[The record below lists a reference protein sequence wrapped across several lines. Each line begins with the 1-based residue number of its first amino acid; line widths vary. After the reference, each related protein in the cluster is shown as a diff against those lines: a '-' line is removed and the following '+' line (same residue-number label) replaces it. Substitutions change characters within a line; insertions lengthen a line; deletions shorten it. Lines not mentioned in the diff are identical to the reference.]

1 SDFERSIY
9 DDNEQLFGAKERDAL
24 ISDALPFGAQALIK
38 LSALPRPTLQYGLS
52 MTRYNRIEG
61 FSTGFL
67 TEQQV
72 AGGYSGSL
80 MAPIGVADRE
90 PNAELSLSR
99 SNLSS
104 TISLTGYNR
113 LVSANDWGNPLS
125 FGSSISALLWGRDEG
140 FYYRASGMEVGWKQE
155 RGAQFDW
162 RLFAEQERT
171 AEQRTTFSLAHAS
184 HGAEF
189 QPNILA
195 RKETFVG
202 SSMRV
207 TTSHGLDPQGTRLF
221 TDLRAEAAASDSAYG
236 RAALDLT
243 VTQGFGQMVAG
254 ALTLS
259 GGSSIGAVPAQ
270 RRWYLG
276 GTQTIRGE
284 APDTAHS
291 GNAFWMTRA
300 EVGVG
305 LSSAR
310 PVLFSDFG
318 WVGDREHLDV
328 VGRPMSGVGVG
339 SSFMDGLIRFDVARG
354 IYPRKQ
360 WRVDMYV
367 DAKF

>member
-1 SDFERSIY
+1 VR
-9 DDNEQLFGAKERDAL
+9 
-24 ISDALPFGAQALIK
+24 
-38 LSALPRPTLQYGLS
+38 GLG
-52 MTRYNRIEG
+52 RIG
-61 FSTGFL
+61 L
-67 TEQQV
+67 
-72 AGGYSGSL
+72 
-80 MAPIGVADRE
+80 ADRQ
-90 PNAELSLSR
+90 PNAELTVER
-99 SNLSS
+99 SNLAQSVRV
-104 TISLTGYNR
+104 TGYNR

-162 RLFAEQERT
+162 RFFAEQERT
-171 AEQRTTFSLAHAS
+171 ADQSTTFSLAHAS

-195 RKETFVG
+195 RKETFIG

-207 TTSHGLDPQGTRLF
+207 MTSHGLDPQGTRLF
-221 TDLRAEAAASDSAYG
+221 TDLRAEAAAGDSAYG

-305 LSSAR
+305 FSSAR
-310 PVLFSDFG
+310 PVLFSDLG